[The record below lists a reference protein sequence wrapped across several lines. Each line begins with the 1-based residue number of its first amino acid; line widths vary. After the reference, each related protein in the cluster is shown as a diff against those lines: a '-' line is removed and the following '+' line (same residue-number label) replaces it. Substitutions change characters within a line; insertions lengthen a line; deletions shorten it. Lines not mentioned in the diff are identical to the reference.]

1 MNHHV
6 IEAKMSGRPV
16 RSCKRRTAAEML
28 GKTPPKTPSKAV
40 TTTKKTGQKINR
52 YIGLNPVDSNPNAF
66 IIYYNIFA
74 ECSTTPPM

>member
-1 MNHHV
+1 MNRYV

-66 IIYYNIFA
+66 IIYYNIFT
-74 ECSTTPPM
+74 ECSTTPPI